1 MIFSSVCL
9 FSLKIVSLKLFD
21 ILIDGLIIYYCLSY
35 TIQKADSASLHDLDT
50 LCLSIFIM
58 EFVLRYLAHGFFTA
72 KTGLL
77 YNRFHIYD
85 LVIVT
90 LAALY
95 TFFLRDSSHYNLL
108 IFRFVRILIIIPF
121 KHLTVLFSGMFAC
134 ILELTTIYLFFLI
147 FCCIFA
153 FIGMILFSQ
162 NLQYFCLDYVSGLVS
177 THSCGE
183 FLGCSDG
190 SICVRTQTNPENN
203 VTHFNDF
210 LHAFLQVIRVMTFD
224 NWSSLFKLVRA
235 SWNIGAYLYF
245 LPLTIFGNFL
255 VINMFLAVLK
265 SKFDEFQHKNIK
277 EPEKNELLLNEKNS
291 NTLLLA
297 RNSSLFRKNSP
308 IATYLRGS
316 GLLQKIPTGMRTHSK
331 ISKNSTMGGFISNMA
346 QEKEI
351 NVEEDISRVYRRYIM
366 KALHFEKYSKHFL
379 SLYDRLSDFASEVWD
394 SYFVENLIKF
404 PKSNIMNPQEK
415 GSFYSIQEVM
425 SRQAQKKIFTIA
437 SKFANNRKYKKIK
450 VDIRKHIENLF
461 KNEGISKDNVAVQR
475 KSIPVEKKR
484 LTFFKAP
491 KVTSIKKKH
500 KNKGKTVETK
510 QAKQLN
516 PMSSSRVQ
524 RNSVNKVEEKNLR
537 NFEEMKLV
545 VNEDI
550 LKPLKKALKKTEVK
564 TVESSYYEILV

>member
-1 MIFSSVCL
+1 M
-9 FSLKIVSLKLFD
+9 
-21 ILIDGLIIYYCLSY
+21 
-35 TIQKADSASLHDLDT
+35 
-50 LCLSIFIM
+50 
-58 EFVLRYLAHGFFTA
+58 LRYLAHGFFTA

-77 YNRFHIYD
+77 YNRFHMYD

-147 FCCIFA
+147 FCCIFS

-177 THSCGE
+177 TNSCGE
-183 FLGCSDG
+183 FLGCSEG

-277 EPEKNELLLNEKNS
+277 EPEKNEFLLNEKNS
-291 NTLLLA
+291 NALMLA

-308 IATYLRGS
+308 IATFLRGS
-316 GLLQKIPTGMRTHSK
+316 GLIQKIPTGMRNHSK
-331 ISKNSTMGGFISNMA
+331 ISKNSTIGGFISNMA
-346 QEKEI
+346 QEKEN
-351 NVEEDISRVYRRYIM
+351 NVEEDISRVYRRYLM
-366 KALHFEKYSKHFL
+366 KALHFEKYTKHFV

-404 PKSNIMNPQEK
+404 PMSNIMNPKEK
-415 GSFYSIQEVM
+415 GSFYSIQDVM
-425 SRQAQKKIFTIA
+425 PRQAPKKLFTII
-437 SKFANNRKYKKIK
+437 SNFANNRKYKKIK

-461 KNEGISKDNVAVQR
+461 ANEGITRDNVSVQR
-475 KSIPVEKKR
+475 KSLPVEKTK
-484 LTFFKAP
+484 LTFLKAP
-491 KVTSIKKKH
+491 KVTSIKKKK
-500 KNKGKTVETK
+500 KNKGKTDETK
-510 QAKQLN
+510 EAKPQN
-516 PMSSSRVQ
+516 PMTSSRVQ
-524 RNSVNKVEEKNLR
+524 RNSVNKGEDKDLR

-545 VNEDI
+545 INEDI
-550 LKPLKKALKKTEVK
+550 IKPLKKALKEKEGK
-564 TVESSYYEILV
+564 GVESYYYEILV